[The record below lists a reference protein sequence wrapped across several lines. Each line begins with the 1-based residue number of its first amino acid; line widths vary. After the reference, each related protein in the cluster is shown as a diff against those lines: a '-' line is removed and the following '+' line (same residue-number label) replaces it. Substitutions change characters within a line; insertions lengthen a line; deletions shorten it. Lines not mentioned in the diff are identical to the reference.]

1 VGWALL
7 AAVGFGITQI
17 INRKANQR
25 LDAFRTAFLM
35 LVAVELVLVVRAAV
49 TGELV
54 QLGRAPLWAAAVFA
68 ATTLLHFGA
77 GWTLLAASQQ
87 RVGVARTGALVST
100 APLLGAVM
108 AALFLDEPLTPAIVL
123 GVLLVVMG
131 VAVLSLSTATET
143 ESRRWTKPWFG
154 LAVGLIWGSTP
165 SLIRLGLSGFD
176 APVLGLTI
184 GLGMSLVIQG
194 LVLTV
199 AGAWR
204 RSPIARQ
211 TYLWMAAGGVTG
223 AVGITAQWISFDETT
238 IAVAISLQQLA
249 VLVVLALVPLTFRE
263 PIEQITGPL
272 VAGVGAVLAGT
283 LLVVLTGA

>member
-1 VGWALL
+1 MGWALL

-54 QLGRAPLWAAAVFA
+54 QLGRAPLWAAAVFGA
-68 ATTLLHFGA
+68 ATLLHFGA

-87 RVGVARTGALVST
+87 QVGVARTGALVST

-108 AALFLDEPLTPAIVL
+108 AALFLDEPLTAAIVL
-123 GVLLVVMG
+123 GVLLVVIG

-154 LAVGLIWGSTP
+154 LAVGVIWGSTP

-176 APVLGLTI
+176 EPVLGLTI
-184 GLGMSLVIQG
+184 GLGLSLVIQG
-194 LVLTV
+194 LALTV

-204 RSPIARQ
+204 KSPIARQ

>member
-1 VGWALL
+1 MGWALL

-68 ATTLLHFGA
+68 AATLLHFGA

-87 RVGVARTGALVST
+87 QVGVARTGALVST

-123 GVLLVVMG
+123 GVLLVVIG

-184 GLGMSLVIQG
+184 GLGLSLAIQG

-204 RSPIARQ
+204 KSPIARQ

-263 PIEQITGPL
+263 PIEQITGRL

>member
-1 VGWALL
+1 MGWALL

-54 QLGRAPLWAAAVFA
+54 QLGRAPLWAAAVFGA
-68 ATTLLHFGA
+68 ATLLHFGA

-87 RVGVARTGALVST
+87 QVGVARTGALVST
-100 APLLGAVM
+100 APLLGAVL

-123 GVLLVVMG
+123 GVLLVVIG

-184 GLGMSLVIQG
+184 GLGLSLAIQG
-194 LVLTV
+194 LVLTA

-238 IAVAISLQQLA
+238 IAIAISLQQLA

-263 PIEQITGPL
+263 PIEQITRPL